1 MVNGNS
7 VRFFQKRIF
16 EACTFFVQCAFT
28 LDESAFTRFRTRAHA
43 SNLQGSSMS
52 VRREGLG
59 DGAVFFVLCSKVCCL
74 TQKFLTS
81 RNWTRAS
88 FATTIFATQ
97 SGDAAIC
104 RAKDRGSEQAQ
115 SAPFTEKPATSG
127 YHPPSFTQ
135 RVLTSQSD
143 VGVSSQASSGFPV
156 LSQEGSASCGYTGEL
171 VSLVIML
178 TGWVVYDP
186 GSEQFSAMTSM
197 SQSSFSQPQSQNLL
211 GSSQDDQLHPLQRW
225 QAEQALPA
233 PKSPVRCNGSEKLQ
247 ELEQNLTKAFVE
259 QTCEQKHQQQELLMQ
274 FASPIKKS
282 LAEVKGQL
290 ATSCESQQQQRVA
303 IGGLEKGICNIAES
317 VTELRQQVF
326 ALPKLTSCHYQ
337 QSLSNKAV
345 CEETRTAVTNET
357 AAVKAALTELQAKV
371 KTVESSVKS
380 CSGLVA
386 HALGAEATKHNELL
400 SAVAASSCT
409 CPKQTVIAEDSSD
422 ADIASKKRRRS
433 PHRHEVAERNSGC
446 FTSPAAM
453 PAPRTKARS
462 SPHCGVGSRLRYGG
476 EDDEIGD
483 EGLCLALQRIETLRA
498 KRRHYQYGP

>member
-1 MVNGNS
+1 
-7 VRFFQKRIF
+7 
-16 EACTFFVQCAFT
+16 
-28 LDESAFTRFRTRAHA
+28 
-43 SNLQGSSMS
+43 MS
-52 VRREGLG
+52 VRREVVSLSQ
-59 DGAVFFVLCSKVCCL
+59 LLRRNENSSS
-74 TQKFLTS
+74 S
-81 RNWTRAS
+81 RRGTGRAPPLPL
-88 FATTIFATQ
+88 Q
-97 SGDAAIC
+97 SSRRRAETPLSAGQRTVAA
-104 RAKDRGSEQAQ
+104 RQAQ

-143 VGVSSQASSGFPV
+143 VGVSSQASSGFPA
-156 LSQEGSASCGYTGEL
+156 LSQE
-171 VSLVIML
+171 
-178 TGWVVYDP
+178 VYDP

-317 VTELRQQVF
+317 VTELR
-326 ALPKLTSCHYQ
+326 Q